1 MSLAG
6 LGGGGG
12 AAAAAIAP
20 AAPARGEGVGR
31 IVLARFVRHR
41 PAVASAAVVV
51 LLGGGALLAG
61 SVGLPDPLDIR
72 LGHKFSRP
80 LSQGHLLGAD
90 ELGRDVLSRLLHAG
104 RISLTVGL
112 AAMGVTVVFGA
123 LVGAVAGYCR
133 GWIDSTLLR
142 VTDAMLSF
150 PPIFMLLAL
159 AAFVRPSLY
168 SMTAIIGVTSWMD
181 VTRMVRGQML
191 SLREQ
196 EFVVS
201 AEGLG
206 ASGARIMLRHLLP
219 NTVGIIA
226 VAATLAVA
234 RAILLESYIS
244 FLGYGI
250 QPPLASWGNMLNNA
264 QSYFA
269 TAPWV
274 AIFPGVMITLAVT
287 SFNFLGDGLRDAFD
301 PRHVMARH

>member
-1 MSLAG
+1 MSVAVT
-6 LGGGGG
+6 
-12 AAAAAIAP
+12 ARVEAVE
-20 AAPARGEGVGR
+20 ARGEGVAR
-31 IVLARFVRHR
+31 IVLSRFLRHR
-41 PAVASAAVVV
+41 PAVASAAVILLLV
-51 LLGGGALLAG
+51 LGAGFAG
-61 SVGLPDPLDIR
+61 SLGLPDPIR
-72 LGHKFSRP
+72 IEMRHRFAAP
-80 LSQGHLLGAD
+80 LAKGHLLGAD

-112 AAMGVTVVFGA
+112 AAMGVTV
-123 LVGAVAGYCR
+123 LVGALLGALAGYCR
-133 GWIDSTLLR
+133 GIVDTVLLR

-159 AAFVRPSLY
+159 AAFVRPSLGA
-168 SMTAIIGVTSWMD
+168 MTAIIGLTSWMD

-196 EFVVS
+196 EFVVG
-201 AEGLG
+201 AAGLG
-206 ASGARIMLRHLLP
+206 ASGPRILVRHLLP

-226 VAATLAVA
+226 VAATLSVA

-264 QSYFA
+264 QSYFGS
-269 TAPWV
+269 APWV

-301 PRHVMARH
+301 PRHVTARR